1 MTCVDGI
8 NQYTCASMHNQLQSA
23 GLAAKSSYVIPVVI
37 VTVLVLAMAAL
48 LFGYIARVRRQR
60 NGRMKLT
67 DKHSESLPDPYPQH
81 RTFENPIYQ
90 PCEKVIGV
98 GCNDDIDALEALR
111 LHIDQELLDISFLS
125 DGESLGRRELKKT
138 TSAPDLRNLNVTV
151 RDMETSS
158 VCAVDDLSQGSVGA
172 VHNGVTQRSNDPR
185 TNLKLSKEWLE
196 TFL

>member
-1 MTCVDGI
+1 MCDLFLTLLILCI
-8 NQYTCASMHNQLQSA
+8 PS

-90 PCEKVIGV
+90 V
-98 GCNDDIDALEALR
+98 GNTTILNKMIRHENIKWFSWKSSGLT
-111 LHIDQELLDISFLS
+111 LS
-125 DGESLGRRELKKT
+125 TEVREVVVLYLGQ
-138 TSAPDLRNLNVTV
+138 PNN
-151 RDMETSS
+151 
-158 VCAVDDLSQGSVGA
+158 
-172 VHNGVTQRSNDPR
+172 
-185 TNLKLSKEWLE
+185 
-196 TFL
+196 

>member
-1 MTCVDGI
+1 MCDLFLNLLI
-8 NQYTCASMHNQLQSA
+8 LCIPS

-90 PCEKVIGV
+90 V
-98 GCNDDIDALEALR
+98 GN
-111 LHIDQELLDISFLS
+111 
-125 DGESLGRRELKKT
+125 T
-138 TSAPDLRNLNVTV
+138 TILNKMI
-151 RDMETSS
+151 RYENIKWFSWKSS
-158 VCAVDDLSQGSVGA
+158 GL
-172 VHNGVTQRSNDPR
+172 T
-185 TNLKLSKEWLE
+185 
-196 TFL
+196 